1 MHRVIASEK
10 GKNHTIV
17 ACGSASGH
25 VIPPMIIF
33 PRVRVPS
40 HFAADCPPGSL
51 LAAQKKGW
59 VTSELYL
66 KWFKFFIQQI
76 PPARPI
82 LLIQDGHSSH
92 ITVELIEL
100 AKENNIHILCLP
112 SHTTHL
118 LQPLDVGVF
127 NSFKHHIGRTLNTLL
142 RSSPGCVPSQRTFQ
156 IYYLKLGQHL

>member
-1 MHRVIASEK
+1 MCRVIASEK

-33 PRVRVPS
+33 PHVCVPS
-40 HFAADCPPGSL
+40 YFAAGCPLGSS
-51 LAAQKKGW
+51 LASQKKGW

-100 AKENNIHILCLP
+100 A
-112 SHTTHL
+112 
-118 LQPLDVGVF
+118 
-127 NSFKHHIGRTLNTLL
+127 
-142 RSSPGCVPSQRTFQ
+142 
-156 IYYLKLGQHL
+156 